1 VFYHP
6 EINQVLFEAIKKNT
20 ADHVQV
26 VEIDAHIND
35 EEFSERAVRIL
46 LDMME
51 KFRLK
56 SKN

>member
-6 EINQVLFEAIKKNT
+6 EINQVLFEAIKEH
-20 ADHVQV
+20 AAEHIQV

-46 LDMME
+46 LDMIE
-51 KFRLK
+51 KFRIK